1 MSQLKKELGLLEVI
15 SITSGSVIGAGIFV
29 VTGLA
34 TKYSGNMIWLAY
46 LLGGIPTFFTGLA
59 FAILAGA
66 MPYEGGS
73 LFYTTRFVSP
83 FWGFL
88 TAWGKWMGYI
98 GPICITALAFP
109 RYVSFLVKVPELP
122 VALLAVF
129 AFFMLNYVGI
139 KLSGWVQDAMFITL
153 VGGMFAFIILGFPH
167 VDLNLA
173 AVPDTPLGIYGVAYA
188 AALAFFSYTGFGVAI
203 EPGEEVKNPERNLP
217 LGIILGVFLVVAIYA
232 LLSFVC
238 VGVMPWKE
246 FAAAEAPVAEA
257 AARFLPFSAAAF
269 IAIVGIMA
277 ILTSQNGFQIVGSR
291 LLYAFARDGLVPRV
305 LAKIHPRFGT
315 PHLALLATVLI
326 GVGLILSGKGIEFA
340 AGVANIGFLASYA
353 LVCLAALNFARKYP
367 ERYSKAPFKLR
378 KSLLYVVA
386 LAGFVSNIVF
396 MALQSLDSWMFFII
410 WIIIGLGVYYYAKKS
425 FERRGEKLE
434 EALLKLPG

>member
-46 LLGGIPTFFTGLA
+46 LLGGIPTFFTGIA

-73 LFYTTRFVSP
+73 LFYATRFVSP

-98 GPICITALAFP
+98 GPLCITALAFP
-109 RYVSFLVKVPELP
+109 RYVSFLVKVPVLP

-153 VGGMFAFIILGFPH
+153 IGGMFAFIILGFPH
-167 VDLNLA
+167 ADLNLA
-173 AVPDTPLGIYGVAYA
+173 TVPDTPLGIYGVAYA

-203 EPGEEVKNPERNLP
+203 EPGEEVKKPERNLP
-217 LGIILGVFLVVAIYA
+217 LGIIIGVFLVVAIYA
-232 LLSFVC
+232 LLSFVS

-305 LAKIHPRFGT
+305 LAKIHPRFRT

-367 ERYSKAPFKLR
+367 ERYSKSPFKLR
-378 KSLLYVVA
+378 KSLLYVAA

-396 MALQSLDSWMFFII
+396 MALQSLDSWIFFII
-410 WIIIGLGVYYYAKKS
+410 WFIIGLGVYYYAKKS

>member
-1 MSQLKKELGLLEVI
+1 LSQLRKELGLLEVI

-59 FAILAGA
+59 FAVLAGA

-109 RYVSFLVKVPELP
+109 RYVSFLIKVPILP
-122 VALLAVF
+122 VALLAVA
-129 AFFMLNYVGI
+129 AFYILNYIGI
-139 KLSGWVQDAMFITL
+139 KISGWVQDAMFVTL
-153 VGGMFAFIILGFPH
+153 VGGMFAFILLGLPH
-167 VDLNLA
+167 VNTSLA
-173 AVPDTPLGIYGVAYA
+173 TAPDTPLGMYGVAYA

-203 EPGEEVKNPERNLP
+203 EPGEEVKKPERNLP
-217 LGIILGVFLVVAIYA
+217 LGIIIGIFLVVAIYT
-232 LLSFVC
+232 LLSFVS
-238 VGVMPWKE
+238 VGVMPWRE

-269 IAIVGIMA
+269 IAIVGILA

-291 LLYAFARDGLVPRV
+291 LLYAFARDGLIPRV
-305 LAKIHPRFGT
+305 LSKIHPRFRT
-315 PHLALLATVLI
+315 PHLALSATVLI
-326 GVGLILSGKGIEFA
+326 GIGLILSGKGIEFA

-353 LVCLAALNFARKYP
+353 LTCLAALNFARKHS
-367 ERYSKAPFKLR
+367 ERYEKAPFKLR
-378 KSLLYVVA
+378 KTLLYVVA

-396 MALQSLDSWMFFII
+396 MALQSMDSWIFFII
-410 WIIIGLGVYYYAKKS
+410 WFIIGIGIYYYAKRS
-425 FERRGEKLE
+425 FESKGEKLE